1 MADYSFVKELDM
13 DYDEAMKRVIDELSK
28 EGFGILTDIDVKATL
43 KEKLGVD
50 FKQYHILGACNPN
63 YAYEGLQEDEQVGLL
78 LPCKVIVYEKDGKV
92 IVSAQNPVEFM
103 SLINEDL
110 CGMANE
116 VKKTLKDVIERM

>member
-1 MADYSFVKELDM
+1 MADYSFDKELDM
-13 DYDEAMKRVIDELSK
+13 DYDEAMDRIIDELSK

-43 KEKLGVD
+43 KDKLGVD

-78 LPCKVIVYEKDGKV
+78 LPCKVIVYEKNGKV

-103 SLINEDL
+103 SLINEEL

-116 VKKTLKDVIERM
+116 VKKKLRDVIQRL